1 MAPHYFHLK
10 NGVTILDY
18 DGIDLPD
25 MTAVRVEAVRTVSH
39 VLHEDNV
46 AHLWNGEPL
55 RLWVTDGPGNTGRT
69 LLAVNITGLASD

>member
-1 MAPHYFHLK
+1 
-10 NGVTILDY
+10 
-18 DGIDLPD
+18 
-25 MTAVRVEAVRTVSH
+25 VRTVSH